1 MKRLFLRFKIRSLEI
16 TADNRTKLL
25 FLVSDEEK
33 RVGMK
38 IMQAN
43 LLAEITALKAEYR
56 RLVRGDGIK
65 AWRAQ

>member
-1 MKRLFLRFKIRSLEI
+1 MYRLFLWFKIRSLEI

-25 FLVSDEEK
+25 CLVADEAK
-33 RVGMK
+33 RVDMK

-56 RLVRGDGIK
+56 RLVRGNGIK
-65 AWRAQ
+65 AWSAQ

>member
-33 RVGMK
+33 RAGMK

-65 AWRAQ
+65 AWSAQ

>member
-65 AWRAQ
+65 ALEV

>member
-33 RVGMK
+33 RAGMK

-65 AWRAQ
+65 ALEV

>member
-33 RVGMK
+33 REGMK

-65 AWRAQ
+65 AFEV

>member
-25 FLVSDEEK
+25 FLESDEEK

-65 AWRAQ
+65 ALEV